1 MLTGHQKKITGLTF
15 SQSMNVLVS
24 SGADAQVRILML
36 PNIILGLF
44 IKMEVELNVSFVHVS
59 IASTSIFH
67 TSLILGRYFV
77 HFPKKIKDGIFI
89 ARTTVF

>member
-1 MLTGHQKKITGLTF
+1 MGHQKKVTGLTF
-15 SQSMNVLVS
+15 SQSKNVLVS

-59 IASTSIFH
+59 IAISH
-67 TSLILGRYFV
+67 
-77 HFPKKIKDGIFI
+77 
-89 ARTTVF
+89 

>member
-1 MLTGHQKKITGLTF
+1 MLTGHQKKITGMTF

-59 IASTSIFH
+59 IAISH
-67 TSLILGRYFV
+67 
-77 HFPKKIKDGIFI
+77 
-89 ARTTVF
+89 

>member
-1 MLTGHQKKITGLTF
+1 
-15 SQSMNVLVS
+15 MNVLVS

-59 IASTSIFH
+59 IAISH
-67 TSLILGRYFV
+67 
-77 HFPKKIKDGIFI
+77 
-89 ARTTVF
+89 